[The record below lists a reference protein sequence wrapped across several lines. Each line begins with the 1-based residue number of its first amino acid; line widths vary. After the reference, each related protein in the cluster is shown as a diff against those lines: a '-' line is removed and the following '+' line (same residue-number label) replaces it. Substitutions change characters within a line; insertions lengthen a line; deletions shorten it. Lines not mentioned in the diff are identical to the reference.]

1 VEVKRVVQEQ
11 SAELSRQLNKN
22 IHLIQE
28 GLHNTSD
35 LIIRTLQIG
44 VSPHRHEVA
53 IVYIDGIVNS
63 QIIRDGIVTPLLNI
77 QSNND
82 KENLIQILANCHIR
96 SESIQILQSVNE
108 SLVGISSGKT
118 IVLID
123 GYNSGIMVDTA
134 QWQQRS
140 VETSIRQSTTRGPAI
155 GFSEQLKVNINLI
168 RGYIQSENL
177 CVEMKK
183 VGRFTKSDVSI
194 IYLNGKVDEIVL
206 SEIRS
211 RIDALSIEYVFEPTV
226 VQSAL
231 SGRKTIFSLTNVTEL
246 PDVAVSALYEGKV
259 VVIMNGTPQAY
270 ILPNL
275 FIQYLQLPNDYYMK
289 EGRLVNRIIILFCLL
304 MTILLP
310 GLYLSI
316 INFHQNWVPKKFAE
330 KYFSHGET
338 ILPFFLEVCLLL
350 FLVYI
355 LGLASLRIPKEMIV
369 LSSLVGTLVIS
380 STAVEA
386 KLIHPLSLIIIG
398 TTYLTQL
405 LFLTGGMSSA
415 TITLRF
421 IFFIIGN
428 FLGVVAMFI
437 GLILVIIYMSRLRS
451 VGVPYL
457 APIIPFNSKE
467 FKDVFYRGNL
477 KKLINSKHT
486 YPHDNDKK

>member
-1 VEVKRVVQEQ
+1 MQE
-11 SAELSRQLNKN
+11 EKTGFSRQLNKN
-22 IHLIQE
+22 IHLIKE

-44 VSPHRHEVA
+44 VSTHRHEVA
-53 IVYIDGIVNS
+53 IVYIDAIVNS

-82 KENLIQILANCHIR
+82 KENLIQNLAYCHIR

-108 SLVGISSGKT
+108 SLVGISGGKS

-123 GYNSGIMVDTA
+123 GYDSGIMVDTTE
-134 QWQQRS
+134 WQQRS
-140 VETSIRQSTTRGPAI
+140 VETSIRQSSTRGPAI

-183 VGRFTKSDVSI
+183 VGRFTKSEVSI

-206 SEIRS
+206 NEVRS
-211 RIDALSIEYVFEPTV
+211 RIDSLNIEYAFEPAV

-246 PDVAVSALYEGKV
+246 PDVAVSGLFEGKV
-259 VVIMNGTPQAY
+259 VVIMNGTPQAI

-289 EGRLVNRIIILFCLL
+289 VGRFTNRIALLICFL
-304 MTILLP
+304 MTMLLP
-310 GLYLSI
+310 GFYLSI
-316 INFHQNWVPKKFAE
+316 IKFHENWVPKKFAE

-338 ILPFFLEVCLLL
+338 ILPFFMEVSLLL

-355 LGLASLRIPKEMIV
+355 LGLASFRIPKEMIV

-405 LFLTGGMSSA
+405 LFLSGGMSSA
-415 TITLRF
+415 TFTLRI
-421 IFFIIGN
+421 IFPLSGPSVSH
-428 FLGVVAMFI
+428 FL
-437 GLILVIIYMSRLRS
+437 LISHAI
-451 VGVPYL
+451 
-457 APIIPFNSKE
+457 
-467 FKDVFYRGNL
+467 
-477 KKLINSKHT
+477 
-486 YPHDNDKK
+486 